1 MVYTFTNGK
10 KGRKAMTDSV
20 VRRNVNDLKKRA
32 MNMPGCDEDTFTNKL
47 RRVVVD
53 RTGIVDRN

>member
-1 MVYTFTNGK
+1 
-10 KGRKAMTDSV
+10 MTDSV